1 VTWRLS
7 DELGR
12 TLTYETGNMSFYLV
26 LVLGGAWAT
35 LAHLGFL
42 AAPAPLD
49 WLTMFIVSMF
59 VASFIVLGRRKLLT
73 R

>member
-1 VTWRLS
+1 LRLS
-7 DELGR
+7 DELDR
-12 TLTYETGNMSFYLV
+12 TLNYETGNMSFYLV
-26 LVLGGAWAT
+26 LVLGGGWAI

-49 WLTMFIVSMF
+49 WLTMFIVIIF
-59 VASFIVLGRRKLLT
+59 VASFIVLGRRKLLA